1 MALDN
6 TENRY
11 AGRHSNNR
19 YDSNRSHNRG
29 ERSERDDNFRN
40 RRGNRGYNNRFGD
53 RRHEEHF
60 ESPQLDTPTCP
71 HCKQP
76 IHDLPSALADK
87 ATGEPMHFD
96 CVLEILNKQE
106 KLGTNEKITYI
117 GQGRFAVAYFENP
130 HDLRHFTIRRIIEWE
145 ERDKQFEWRT
155 NIAGLYSQV
164 K

>member
-6 TENRY
+6 SDNRYTRHSRYENR
-11 AGRHSNNR
+11 N
-19 YDSNRSHNRG
+19 HNRN
-29 ERSERDDNFRN
+29 ERDDNFKNRRN
-40 RRGNRGYNNRFGD
+40 RGFNNRYGE

-60 ESPQLDTPTCP
+60 ESPQLDTPTCV

-96 CVLEILNKQE
+96 CVLEIINKQE

-145 ERDKQFEWRT
+145 ERDKQFEWRN
-155 NIAGLYSQV
+155 NIANLYSQV

>member
-6 TENRY
+6 SDNRYTRHSRYENR
-11 AGRHSNNR
+11 N
-19 YDSNRSHNRG
+19 HNRN
-29 ERSERDDNFRN
+29 ERDDNFKNRRN
-40 RRGNRGYNNRFGD
+40 RGFNNRYGE

-96 CVLEILNKQE
+96 CVLEIINKQE

-145 ERDKQFEWRT
+145 ERDKQFEWRN
-155 NIAGLYSQV
+155 NIANLYSQV